1 MKNRKTR
8 YLLITLFVFGLL
20 YSLISIVNHYLFR
33 TYALD
38 LGLYTHALY
47 HYGHF
52 RLADS
57 SMIKQGHELLLGGH
71 FDLYLVI
78 FSPMHFIFGTYTL
91 LIIQIAAILAGA
103 AGIYKYFR
111 LISPEN
117 VFLQISA
124 TVGFLAF
131 FGVFSAV
138 SYDYH
143 SIVVAASLIPW
154 FFYYFRKRNFM
165 ASAILVIFILIAQEN
180 VALWFLFICLGLLIE
195 YRKDRISVLFLC
207 AYSVFSVVY
216 FVTILYGIMPS
227 LTNTGNYD
235 GFTYSALGNTPLE
248 AIKYLVT
255 HPIEGFNI
263 LFFNHINHPNG
274 HFVKLELH
282 ILVLLSGLYFLLF
295 KPQYLVML
303 IPVYIQKMYH
313 DNILVWGIYGQYSIE
328 FAPILAIGIFSGIA
342 EFRNRKT
349 EKILAIIALAGIVL
363 ATFRV
368 MDNTVLY
375 TQKSRIRF
383 YQAAHYQRNYDVK
396 EVHRQLK
403 GLPDNA
409 KISAQTQ
416 FVPHL
421 ALREN
426 IYQFPIIN
434 DAEYIVISEKEGKYP
449 LDEEHFA
456 LELKRIRDSGEW
468 EERHR
473 GEGLVILRRQKSE
486 D

>member
-1 MKNRKTR
+1 
-8 YLLITLFVFGLL
+8 L
-20 YSLISIVNHYLFR
+20 HYL
-33 TYALD
+33 
-38 LGLYTHALY
+38 
-47 HYGHF
+47 
-52 RLADS
+52 
-57 SMIKQGHELLLGGH
+57 
-71 FDLYLVI
+71 
-78 FSPMHFIFGTYTL
+78 FGTYTL
-91 LIIQIAAILAGA
+91 LIIQIFAILAGA
-103 AGIYKYFR
+103 AGVYHYFR
-111 LISPEN
+111 LTSPGN
-117 VFLQISA
+117 LFLQIAA

-143 SIVVAASLIPW
+143 SIVIAASLIPW
-154 FFYYFRKRNFM
+154 FFYFFRKRNFK

-195 YRKDRISVLFLC
+195 YRKERTSVLYLC

-227 LTNTGNYD
+227 ITNTGKYD
-235 GFTYSALGNTPLE
+235 GFTYSAIGNTPLE
-248 AIKYLVT
+248 AITYLAT
-255 HPIEGFNI
+255 HPVEAFNI
-263 LFFNHINHPNG
+263 LFTNHINHPNG

-282 ILVLLSGLYFLLF
+282 ILVLVSGLYFLLF

-342 EFRNRKT
+342 EFRNKKT

-363 ATFRV
+363 ATLRI

-396 EVHRQLK
+396 EVHRQLNH
-403 GLPDNA
+403 LPRTA

-434 DAEYIVISEKEGKYP
+434 DAEYIVVSEKEGKYP
-449 LDEEHFA
+449 LDEESFA
-456 LELKRIRDSGEW
+456 VEIKKIMESGEW
-468 EERHR
+468 EEHYR
-473 GEGLVILRRQKSE
+473 EDGLVILRRSGIMNSE
-486 D
+486 